1 MSETFLQKNKKDNN
15 LSKSNKPLFNSKL
28 FFDLDNTSNDND
40 TYESDNSL
48 ELKEIES
55 KNNNEYFLLHELLE
69 ELDSSFQFTNEK
81 EEKEEKKEKDDK
93 KEEEKEEEKEKQRE
107 KNVRNIND
115 FTNIY
120 KNKKYQNFLPNKF
133 SQIFNT
139 LIYNNNYEFYPK
151 NYIHKKSSKNDLINN
166 KNKIEIKKKNFEER
180 KGDWLCLYCNNLNF
194 AFRTKCNRC
203 KALKDEAVKKI
214 I

>member
-1 MSETFLQKNKKDNN
+1 MSEIFIQKNKKDNN

-81 EEKEEKKEKDDK
+81 EKEEEKKEEQ
-93 KEEEKEEEKEKQRE
+93 KEKGEKEEEKEKEKQSE
-107 KNVRNIND
+107 QNIKNVND

-120 KNKKYQNFLPNKF
+120 KNKKYKNFLPNKF
-133 SQIFNT
+133 SQIFNP
-139 LIYNNNYEFYPK
+139 LIFNNYEFYPK
-151 NYIHKKSSKNDLINN
+151 NYIHNNSTKNELINN
-166 KNKIEIKKKNFEER
+166 KNKIELKKKNFEER
-180 KGDWLCLYCNNLNF
+180 KGDWFCSYCNNLNF

-203 KALKDEAVKKI
+203 KALKSEAVKKI